1 MGFVQAFITLFIM
14 LDPLGNLP
22 IFYTLT
28 SGGSPSSVR
37 WFALKTALVCPRR
50 CPRVLDNYWSLSYMR
65 TFQYLQISSTKSAK
79 LQVSTITLGLAAV
92 GGKAL
97 FDTIGITMPA
107 FRVAGGILLFLFSLE
122 MLFEKKTD
130 RQIEL
135 ATSVL
140 EHLKA
145 LKVAIGRKV
154 INIPPCLLHQ

>member
-50 CPRVLDNYWSLSYMR
+50 CPRVLDIYWSLSYMC

-79 LQVSTITLGLAAV
+79 LLC
-92 GGKAL
+92 
-97 FDTIGITMPA
+97 
-107 FRVAGGILLFLFSLE
+107 R
-122 MLFEKKTD
+122 
-130 RQIEL
+130 
-135 ATSVL
+135 
-140 EHLKA
+140 
-145 LKVAIGRKV
+145 
-154 INIPPCLLHQ
+154 